1 MASLRDVKRRIV
13 SVKNTQKIT
22 HAMKLVSA
30 AKFARAN
37 QAVLGARPYGAAF
50 EEMVGRVV
58 RVAGE
63 NASTPLTTE
72 RGQFKKTLLVL
83 IATDRGLCGSLNSNL
98 FKLAA
103 RFVKEK
109 ISSGNRVDV
118 LAWGRR
124 SGSFARK
131 MKWNVLGEKEK
142 VTDKPRYAGARVLA
156 VDLVQRFLNE
166 NYDEVQI
173 AFVEF
178 KSAITQTPTL
188 KRILPIISEIQN
200 VTSGAAAQLDENPI
214 LEPEVGEFLEAII
227 RRQVEAAVFKT
238 LLEAGAS
245 EHGARMTAM
254 DSATKNAK
262 DVIRK
267 LTLQYNRGR
276 QAAITKELIE
286 ITSGAEAL

>member
-1 MASLRDVKRRIV
+1 MPNLKDIKRRIV

-37 QAVLGARPYGAAF
+37 HAVLAARPYGDGF
-50 EEMVGRVV
+50 EQMVEKLLHST
-58 RVAGE
+58 AE
-63 NASTPLTTE
+63 NPTQLTE
-72 RGQFKKTLLVL
+72 ARGQHKRELLVL
-83 IATDRGLCGSLNSNL
+83 VATDRGLCGSLNSGL
-98 FKLAA
+98 FKATA
-103 RFVKEK
+103 RFAKERTDAG
-109 ISSGNRVDV
+109 IQLDT

-124 SGSFARK
+124 AGMFCRK
-131 MKWNVLGEKEK
+131 AKWKVLNEKEK
-142 VTDKPRYAGARVLA
+142 ITEKPKYSRAIELSQEVVSTYLAGTYDA
-156 VDLVQRFLNE
+156 VH
-166 NYDEVQI
+166 I

-178 KSAITQTPTL
+178 KSALSQIPVVKQ
-188 KRILPIISEIQN
+188 ILPVIGKQQESSASTN
-200 VTSGAAAQLDENPI
+200 MI
-214 LEPEVGEFLEAII
+214 LEPEAKLIA
-227 RRQVEAAVFKT
+227 EAALEKLVIGQIFRI
-238 LLEAGAS
+238 LLEATAS

-262 DVIRK
+262 EVIRK